1 MIHILTDGISDIKP
15 QEALKMEVQVLPLH
29 IHFENEYIEDILSI
43 NEEEFYRRLAVA
55 SKLPKTSQVTPE
67 AFYDAYV
74 QALERKDEVLVIT
87 GSSELSGTFQS
98 AMIARDMLSEEDRE
112 RVYLVD
118 SQSASLG
125 EAMLV
130 YEAVRLRAQGEE
142 IRTIQKAILT
152 LIPHQVL
159 VGFVEDLKY
168 LVMGGRL
175 SSVGAKVGTM
185 LRIKPMLRL
194 RDGKLDM
201 AGIARGTRNAYDWLL
216 QQLKQTPPD
225 LAYPVHI
232 ASAHA
237 SEALEELK
245 SHLIDRGGLTGMIRT
260 MGIGPATG
268 THTGP
273 GCLVI
278 SWISKAIR
286 RA

>member
-1 MIHILTDGISDIKP
+1 
-15 QEALKMEVQVLPLH
+15 
-29 IHFENEYIEDILSI
+29 
-43 NEEEFYRRLAVA
+43 
-55 SKLPKTSQVTPE
+55 
-67 AFYDAYV
+67 
-74 QALERKDEVLVIT
+74 
-87 GSSELSGTFQS
+87 
-98 AMIARDMLSEEDRE
+98 
-112 RVYLVD
+112 
-118 SQSASLG
+118 
-125 EAMLV
+125 MLV

-142 IRTIQKAILT
+142 IRTIQKALLT

-175 SSVGAKVGTM
+175 SSVGAKVGTI

-225 LAYPVHI
+225 LAYPVHM

-245 SHLIDRGGLTGMIRT
+245 SYLTDRGGLTGMIRT